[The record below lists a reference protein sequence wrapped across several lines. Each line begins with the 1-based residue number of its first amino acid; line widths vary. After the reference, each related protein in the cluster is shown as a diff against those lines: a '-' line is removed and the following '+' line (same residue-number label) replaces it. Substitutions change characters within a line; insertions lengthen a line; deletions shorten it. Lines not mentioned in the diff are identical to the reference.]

1 MYKRR
6 KVEVIFFLPVATTD
20 GRFFIEIQYTYG
32 RVLFLARFG
41 TKLLRR
47 GIVLH
52 LPLVTG
58 YTRLFAWS

>member
-1 MYKRR
+1 MDKRW
-6 KVEVIFFLPVATTD
+6 KVEVIFFLPVAITD
-20 GRFFIEIQYTYG
+20 RRFFIENQYTYG
-32 RVLFLARFG
+32 RVLFLTRFG
-41 TKLLRR
+41 TKLVRR